1 LIANKPEN
9 IAHMCSS
16 NKKSRKQKND
26 LNKRGE
32 YPKFDEVSSQMREAV
47 IKSYAGKV
55 IAHAAVNGGSC
66 HPGFVKE
73 LVDKAAHVAPLLK
86 ITCDVINNRVRN
98 I

>member
-1 LIANKPEN
+1 
-9 IAHMCSS
+9 MCSS

-26 LNKRGE
+26 SNKRGE
-32 YPKFDEVSSQMREAV
+32 YRKFDEVSSQMREAV
-47 IKSYAGKV
+47 IKSYAEKV